1 MKLLSLIETFKNLLK
16 IPKREKTEAVLS
28 IDDMQEL
35 EQEGPSPTEY
45 EENSVLDES
54 NSKEV
59 RIRNYFNR
67 IFSSRLKRFVSYV
80 IYTLILLTLGA
91 ICGWIFVNSE
101 QTIAER
107 TKLKPW
113 LKVDILGEEEGAPKN
128 SSREIN
134 ISTQTK
140 VNDKNQITDSAK
152 EKNESQIFDNDLMQG
167 IIYPHISEDT
177 ENGPLPIIAKD
188 GRQPWIEYSRNFKH
202 SDRKPRV
209 AIIINNLGL
218 SATYTEQIL
227 KLMPKNITLSFSHI
241 SPKLKKW
248 VREARQ
254 KGFEVLIDLPMEP
267 DGFPRNDPGRSTLL
281 TSLSEVENLNRLEYV
296 MVQSG
301 GYVGL
306 LSTHGRKFTLNSELL
321 LPILKAIKDRG
332 LLYVDS
338 RTTSQ
343 SLGPELSSDIQLP
356 RAFNN
361 VFIDKTP
368 SQVHITT
375 KLRELERI
383 VMDKKF
389 AVAIARPLPISMEI
403 LSEWASSL
411 KKKGIALAPITA
423 IADKQS
429 QR

>member
-1 MKLLSLIETFKNLLK
+1 MKLLSLIKTFKNLLK
-16 IPKREKTEAVLS
+16 IPQREKTEAALS
-28 IDDMQEL
+28 IDMQEL
-35 EQEGPSPTEY
+35 EQEGPNPTEY
-45 EENSVLDES
+45 EENSMLDES
-54 NSKEV
+54 RSKGV

-91 ICGWIFVNSE
+91 LCGWIFVNSE

-107 TKLKPW
+107 NKLKPW

-128 SSREIN
+128 SSREITL
-134 ISTQTK
+134 STQTK
-140 VNDKNQITDSAK
+140 VDDKTKIAGRTK
-152 EKNESQIFDNDLMQG
+152 EKNEGQIFDNDLMQG
-167 IIYPHISEDT
+167 IIYPHVSEDT

-218 SATYTEQIL
+218 SGTYTEQII
-227 KLMPKNITLSFSHI
+227 KLMPNNITLSFSHI

-267 DGFPRNDPGRSTLL
+267 DGFPRNDPGRSTSL
-281 TSLSEVENLNRLEYV
+281 TSLSEVQNLNRLEYV

-306 LSTHGRKFTLNSELL
+306 LSTHGSKFTLNSELL

-368 SQVHITT
+368 SQGHIRT

-403 LSEWASSL
+403 LTEWASSL

>member
-1 MKLLSLIETFKNLLK
+1 MTLLSLIKTFKSLLK
-16 IPKREKTEAVLS
+16 VPKREKTEEAPG
-28 IDDMQEL
+28 IDMQGL
-35 EQEGPSPTEY
+35 EQGRLRPTEY
-45 EENSVLDES
+45 EENSALDES
-54 NSKEV
+54 SSKKV
-59 RIRNYFNR
+59 DIRNYFNR
-67 IFSSRLKRFVSYV
+67 IFNSRLKRFVSYV
-80 IYTLILLTLGA
+80 IYALILLTLGA
-91 ICGWIFVNSE
+91 ICGWVFINSE
-101 QTIAER
+101 QTIIER
-107 TKLKPW
+107 NKLKPW
-113 LKVDILGEEEGAPKN
+113 LQVDILGEEEGAPKN
-128 SSREIN
+128 SSQKN
-134 ISTQTK
+134 NAFTQAK
-140 VNDKNQITDSAK
+140 VDEKDQLAGRAK
-152 EKNESQIFDNDLMQG
+152 EKTESQIFDNDLMQG
-167 IIYPHISEDT
+167 IIYPHVSEDT

-209 AIIINNLGL
+209 AVIIKNLGL

-267 DGFPRNDPGRSTLL
+267 DGFPGNDPGRSTLL
-281 TSLSEVENLNRLEYV
+281 TSLSEVDNLNRLEYV

-306 LSTHGRKFTLNSELL
+306 LSTHGSKFTLNSELL

-368 SQVHITT
+368 SQGHIKT

-383 VMDKKF
+383 AMDKKF

>member
-1 MKLLSLIETFKNLLK
+1 MKLLSLIKTFKSLLK
-16 IPKREKTEAVLS
+16 IPQREKTEAALS
-28 IDDMQEL
+28 IDMQEL
-35 EQEGPSPTEY
+35 EQEGPNPIEY
-45 EENSVLDES
+45 EENSMLDES
-54 NSKEV
+54 RSKEV

-91 ICGWIFVNSE
+91 LCGWIFVNSE

-107 TKLKPW
+107 NKLKPW
-113 LKVDILGEEEGAPKN
+113 LKVDIRGEEEGAPKN

-134 ISTQTK
+134 LSTQTK
-140 VNDKNQITDSAK
+140 ADDKNQIAGGVK

-167 IIYPHISEDT
+167 IIYPHVSEDT

-227 KLMPKNITLSFSHI
+227 KLMPKNVTLSFSHI

-281 TSLSEVENLNRLEYV
+281 TSLSEVQNLNRLEYV

-306 LSTHGRKFTLNSELL
+306 LSTHGSKFTLNSELL

-356 RAFNN
+356 RAFND
-361 VFIDKTP
+361 VFIDKIP
-368 SQVHITT
+368 SQEHITT

>member
-1 MKLLSLIETFKNLLK
+1 MKLLSLIKTLKNLLK
-16 IPKREKTEAVLS
+16 TPKGEKKEDALG
-28 IDDMQEL
+28 IDIQGL
-35 EQEGPSPTEY
+35 EEGGHYPTEY
-45 EENSVLDES
+45 ENNSVGDES
-54 NSKEV
+54 NSKGRRV
-59 RIRNYFNR
+59 RNYVNR

-80 IYTLILLTLGA
+80 IYTLILLTLGT

-107 TKLKPW
+107 TELKPW

-128 SSREIN
+128 SSREITL
-134 ISTQTK
+134 STQTK
-140 VNDKNQITDSAK
+140 VDDKTKIAGRTK
-152 EKNESQIFDNDLMQG
+152 EKNEGQIFDNDLMQG
-167 IIYPHISEDT
+167 IIYPHVSEDT

-202 SDRKPRV
+202 SDRKPRI

-227 KLMPKNITLSFSHI
+227 KMMPKNVTLSFSHI
-241 SPKLKKW
+241 SPQLKKW

-254 KGFEVLIDLPMEP
+254 KGYEILIDLPMEP
-267 DGFPRNDPGRSTLL
+267 IGFPRNDPGRSTLL
-281 TSLSEVENLNRLEYV
+281 TSLNEVENLNRLEYI

-306 LSTHGRKFTLNSELL
+306 LSTHGDKFTLNSELL
-321 LPILKAIKDRG
+321 LPILKSIKTRG

-343 SLGPELSSDIQLP
+343 SLGPELSSNIQLP

-368 SQVHITT
+368 SRDYITT

-383 VMDKKF
+383 AVDKKF
-389 AVAIARPLPISMEI
+389 AVAIAQPLPLSIEI
-403 LSEWASSL
+403 INEWSSGL
-411 KKKGIALAPITA
+411 KEKGIALAPITA

>member
-1 MKLLSLIETFKNLLK
+1 MKILSLIKTLKNLLK
-16 IPKREKTEAVLS
+16 IPKGEKKEDALG
-28 IDDMQEL
+28 IDIQGL
-35 EQEGPSPTEY
+35 EEGGSYPKEY
-45 EENSVLDES
+45 ENNSVGDES
-54 NSKEV
+54 NSKGRWV
-59 RIRNYFNR
+59 RNYVNR
-67 IFSSRLKRFVSYV
+67 IFSSRLKRFLSYS
-80 IYTLILLTLGA
+80 IWTLILLTLGT
-91 ICGWIFVNSE
+91 ICGWVFVNAE
-101 QTIAER
+101 QTMAER
-107 TKLKPW
+107 IKLKPW

-128 SSREIN
+128 SSREITL
-134 ISTQTK
+134 STQAK
-140 VNDKNQITDSAK
+140 VDDTTQIAGTAK
-152 EKNESQIFDNDLMQG
+152 EKNEGQIFDNDLMQG
-167 IIYPHISEDT
+167 IIYPHVSEDT

-202 SDRKPRV
+202 SDRKPRI

-218 SATYTEQIL
+218 SSTYTEQIL
-227 KLMPKNITLSFSHI
+227 KMMPKNVTLSFSHI
-241 SPKLKKW
+241 SPQLKKW

-254 KGFEVLIDLPMEP
+254 KGYEILIDLPMEP
-267 DGFPRNDPGRSTLL
+267 IGFPRNDPGRSTLL
-281 TSLSEVENLNRLEYV
+281 TSLNEVENLNRLEYI

-306 LSTHGRKFTLNSELL
+306 LSTHGDKFTLNSELL
-321 LPILKAIKDRG
+321 LPILKSIKTRG

-343 SLGPELSSDIQLP
+343 SLGPELSSNIQLP

-368 SQVHITT
+368 SRDYITT

-383 VMDKKF
+383 AVNKKF
-389 AVAIARPLPISMEI
+389 AVAIAQPLPLSIEI
-403 LSEWASSL
+403 INEWSSGL
-411 KKKGIALAPITA
+411 KEKGIALAPITA

>member
-1 MKLLSLIETFKNLLK
+1 MKILSLIKTLKNLLK
-16 IPKREKTEAVLS
+16 IPKGEKKEDALG
-28 IDDMQEL
+28 IDIQGL
-35 EQEGPSPTEY
+35 EEGGRYPTEY
-45 EENSVLDES
+45 ENNSVSDES
-54 NSKEV
+54 SSKGRRV
-59 RIRNYFNR
+59 RNYVNR
-67 IFSSRLKRFVSYV
+67 IFSSRLKRFLSYS
-80 IYTLILLTLGA
+80 IWTLILLTLGT
-91 ICGWIFVNSE
+91 ICGWVFVNAE
-101 QTIAER
+101 QTMAER
-107 TKLKPW
+107 IKLKPW

-128 SSREIN
+128 SSREITL
-134 ISTQTK
+134 STQTK
-140 VNDKNQITDSAK
+140 VDDKTKIAGRTK
-152 EKNESQIFDNDLMQG
+152 EKNEGQIFDNDLMQG
-167 IIYPHISEDT
+167 IIYPHVSEDT

-202 SDRKPRV
+202 SDRKPRI

-227 KLMPKNITLSFSHI
+227 KMMPKNVTLSFSHI
-241 SPKLKKW
+241 SPQLKKW

-254 KGFEVLIDLPMEP
+254 KGYEILIDLPMEP
-267 DGFPRNDPGRSTLL
+267 IGFPRNDPGRSTLL
-281 TSLSEVENLNRLEYV
+281 TSLNEVENLNRLEYI

-306 LSTHGRKFTLNSELL
+306 LSTHGDKFTLNSELL
-321 LPILKAIKDRG
+321 LPILKSIKTRG

-343 SLGPELSSDIQLP
+343 SLGPELSSNIQLP

-368 SQVHITT
+368 SRDYITT

-383 VMDKKF
+383 AVDKKF
-389 AVAIARPLPISMEI
+389 AVAIAQPLPLSIEI
-403 LSEWASSL
+403 ISEWTSEL
-411 KKKGIALAPITA
+411 KEKGIALAPITA

>member
-1 MKLLSLIETFKNLLK
+1 
-16 IPKREKTEAVLS
+16 
-28 IDDMQEL
+28 
-35 EQEGPSPTEY
+35 
-45 EENSVLDES
+45 
-54 NSKEV
+54 
-59 RIRNYFNR
+59 
-67 IFSSRLKRFVSYV
+67 
-80 IYTLILLTLGA
+80 
-91 ICGWIFVNSE
+91 
-101 QTIAER
+101 
-107 TKLKPW
+107 
-113 LKVDILGEEEGAPKN
+113 
-128 SSREIN
+128 
-134 ISTQTK
+134 
-140 VNDKNQITDSAK
+140 
-152 EKNESQIFDNDLMQG
+152 MQG

-202 SDRKPRV
+202 SDRKPRI

-227 KLMPKNITLSFSHI
+227 KMMPKNVTLSFSHI
-241 SPKLKKW
+241 SPQLKKW

-254 KGFEVLIDLPMEP
+254 KGYEILIDLPMEP
-267 DGFPRNDPGRSTLL
+267 IGFPRNDPGRSTLL
-281 TSLSEVENLNRLEYV
+281 TSLNEVENLNRLEFI
-296 MVQSG
+296 MIQSG

-306 LSTHGRKFTLNSELL
+306 LSTHGDKFTLNSELL
-321 LPILKAIKDRG
+321 LPILKSIKTRG

-343 SLGPELSSDIQLP
+343 SLGPELSSNIQLP

-368 SQVHITT
+368 SRDYITT

-383 VMDKKF
+383 AVDKKF
-389 AVAIARPLPISMEI
+389 AVAIAQPLPLSIEI
-403 LSEWASSL
+403 ISEWTSEL
-411 KKKGIALAPITA
+411 KEKGIALAPITA

>member
-1 MKLLSLIETFKNLLK
+1 MKLLSLIKTFKSLLK
-16 IPKREKTEAVLS
+16 IPKREKTEAALS
-28 IDDMQEL
+28 IDMQEL
-35 EQEGPSPTEY
+35 EQEGPNPTEY
-45 EENSVLDES
+45 EENSVLDEARP
-54 NSKEV
+54 KKV

-67 IFSSRLKRFVSYV
+67 IFSSRFKRFVSYA

-107 TKLKPW
+107 NKLKPW
-113 LKVDILGEEEGAPKN
+113 LKVDILGEEEGTPKN

-134 ISTQTK
+134 LSTQTK
-140 VNDKNQITDSAK
+140 VDDKNQIADRAK

-306 LSTHGRKFTLNSELL
+306 LSTHGSKFTLNSELL

-368 SQVHITT
+368 SQGHITN

>member
-1 MKLLSLIETFKNLLK
+1 MKLLSLIKTLKNLLK
-16 IPKREKTEAVLS
+16 IPKRETKGGALS
-28 IDDMQEL
+28 IDIQGL
-35 EQEGPSPTEY
+35 EEGGHDPTEY
-45 EENSVLDES
+45 ENKSVVDGS
-54 NSKEV
+54 NSKDRRV
-59 RIRNYFNR
+59 RNYFNR
-67 IFSSRLKRFVSYV
+67 IFSSRLKTFVSYS
-80 IYTLILLTLGA
+80 IWTLILLTLGT

-128 SSREIN
+128 SSREITL
-134 ISTQTK
+134 STQAK
-140 VNDKNQITDSAK
+140 VDDTTQIAGTAK
-152 EKNESQIFDNDLMQG
+152 EKNEGQIFDNDLMQG
-167 IIYPHISEDT
+167 IIYPHVSEDT

-202 SDRKPRV
+202 SDRKPRI

-227 KLMPKNITLSFSHI
+227 KMMPKNVTLSFSHI
-241 SPKLKKW
+241 SPQLKKW

-254 KGFEVLIDLPMEP
+254 KGYEILIDLPMEP
-267 DGFPRNDPGRSTLL
+267 IGFPKNDPGRSTLL
-281 TSLSEVENLNRLEYV
+281 TSLNEVENLNRLEYI

-306 LSTHGRKFTLNSELL
+306 LSTHGDKFTLNSELL
-321 LPILKAIKDRG
+321 LPILKSIKTRG

-343 SLGPELSSDIQLP
+343 SLGPELSSNIQLP
-356 RAFNN
+356 KAFNN

-368 SQVHITT
+368 SRDYITT

-383 VMDKKF
+383 AVDKKF
-389 AVAIARPLPISMEI
+389 AVAIAQPLPLSIEI
-403 LSEWASSL
+403 INEWSSGL
-411 KKKGIALAPITA
+411 KEKGIALAPITA

>member
-1 MKLLSLIETFKNLLK
+1 MKLLSLIKTLKNLLK
-16 IPKREKTEAVLS
+16 IPKGEKKEGAFG
-28 IDDMQEL
+28 IDIQGL
-35 EQEGPSPTEY
+35 EEGGRYPTEY
-45 EENSVLDES
+45 ENNSVGDES
-54 NSKEV
+54 NSKGRRV
-59 RIRNYFNR
+59 RNYVNR
-67 IFSSRLKRFVSYV
+67 IFSSRLKRFLSYS
-80 IYTLILLTLGA
+80 IWTLILLTLGT
-91 ICGWIFVNSE
+91 ICGWVFVNAE
-101 QTIAER
+101 QTMAER
-107 TKLKPW
+107 IKLKPW
-113 LKVDILGEEEGAPKN
+113 LKVDILGEEEGAAKN
-128 SSREIN
+128 SSREITL
-134 ISTQTK
+134 STQSK
-140 VNDKNQITDSAK
+140 VDDTTQIAGTAK
-152 EKNESQIFDNDLMQG
+152 EKNEGQIFDSDLMQG
-167 IIYPHISEDT
+167 IIYPHVSEDT

-202 SDRKPRV
+202 SDRKPRI

-227 KLMPKNITLSFSHI
+227 KMMPKNVTLSFSHI
-241 SPKLKKW
+241 SPQLKKW

-254 KGFEVLIDLPMEP
+254 KGYEILIDLPMEP
-267 DGFPRNDPGRSTLL
+267 IGFPRNDPGRSTLL
-281 TSLSEVENLNRLEYV
+281 TSLNEVENLNRLEYI

-306 LSTHGRKFTLNSELL
+306 LSTHGDKFTLNSELL
-321 LPILKAIKDRG
+321 LPILKSIKTRG

-343 SLGPELSSDIQLP
+343 SLGPELSSNIQLP

-368 SQVHITT
+368 SRDYITT

-383 VMDKKF
+383 AVDKKF
-389 AVAIARPLPISMEI
+389 AVAIAQPLPLSIEI
-403 LSEWASSL
+403 INEWSSGL
-411 KKKGIALAPITA
+411 KEKGIALAPITA

>member
-1 MKLLSLIETFKNLLK
+1 LKLLSLIKTFKSLLK
-16 IPKREKTEAVLS
+16 IPKREKTEAALS
-28 IDDMQEL
+28 IDMQEL
-35 EQEGPSPTEY
+35 EQEGPNPTEY
-45 EENSVLDES
+45 EENSVLDEARP
-54 NSKEV
+54 KKV

-67 IFSSRLKRFVSYV
+67 IFSSRFKRFVSYA

-107 TKLKPW
+107 NKLKPW
-113 LKVDILGEEEGAPKN
+113 LKVDILGEEEGTPKN

-134 ISTQTK
+134 LSTQTK
-140 VNDKNQITDSAK
+140 VDDKNQIADRAK

-306 LSTHGRKFTLNSELL
+306 LSTHGSKFTLNSELL

-368 SQVHITT
+368 SQGHITN

>member
-1 MKLLSLIETFKNLLK
+1 MKLLSLIKTFKSLLK
-16 IPKREKTEAVLS
+16 IPKREKKEDALS
-28 IDDMQEL
+28 IDIQGL
-35 EQEGPSPTEY
+35 EEGGRDPTEY
-45 EENSVLDES
+45 EDNSVVDGS
-54 NSKEV
+54 NSKDSRV
-59 RIRNYFNR
+59 RNHFNR
-67 IFSSRLKRFVSYV
+67 IFNARLKRFMSYS
-80 IYTLILLTLGA
+80 IWTLILLTLGT
-91 ICGWIFVNSE
+91 ICGWIFVNAE
-101 QTIAER
+101 QTTAER
-107 TKLKPW
+107 EKLKPW
-113 LKVDILGEEEGAPKN
+113 LKVDILGEEEGRPKN

-134 ISTQTK
+134 LSTQAK
-140 VNDKNQITDSAK
+140 ADEKNQIADRAK

-167 IIYPHISEDT
+167 IIYPHVSEDT
-177 ENGPLPIIAKD
+177 EKGPLPIIAKD

-306 LSTHGRKFTLNSELL
+306 LSTHGSKFTLNSELL

-332 LLYVDS
+332 LLFVDS

-361 VFIDKTP
+361 VFIDKIP
-368 SQVHITT
+368 SQGHITT

>member
-1 MKLLSLIETFKNLLK
+1 
-16 IPKREKTEAVLS
+16 
-28 IDDMQEL
+28 MQEL

-306 LSTHGRKFTLNSELL
+306 LSTHGSKFTLNSELL

-389 AVAIARPLPISMEI
+389 AVAIARPLPISIEI

>member
-1 MKLLSLIETFKNLLK
+1 MTLLSLIKTFKSLLK
-16 IPKREKTEAVLS
+16 VPKREKTEEAPG
-28 IDDMQEL
+28 IDMQGL
-35 EQEGPSPTEY
+35 EQGRLRPTEY
-45 EENSVLDES
+45 EENSALDES
-54 NSKEV
+54 SSKKV
-59 RIRNYFNR
+59 DIRNYFNR
-67 IFSSRLKRFVSYV
+67 IFNSRLKRFVSYV
-80 IYTLILLTLGA
+80 IYALILLTLGA
-91 ICGWIFVNSE
+91 ICGWVFINSE
-101 QTIAER
+101 QTIIER
-107 TKLKPW
+107 NKLKPW
-113 LKVDILGEEEGAPKN
+113 LQVDILGEEEGAPKN
-128 SSREIN
+128 SSQKN
-134 ISTQTK
+134 NAFTQAK
-140 VNDKNQITDSAK
+140 VDEKDQLAGRAK
-152 EKNESQIFDNDLMQG
+152 EKTESQIFDNDLMQG
-167 IIYPHISEDT
+167 IIYPHVSEDT

-209 AIIINNLGL
+209 AVIIKNLGL

-281 TSLSEVENLNRLEYV
+281 TSLSEVQNLNRLEYV

-306 LSTHGRKFTLNSELL
+306 LSTHGSKFTLNSELL
-321 LPILKAIKDRG
+321 LPILKAIKNRG

-368 SQVHITT
+368 SRGHITT

-403 LSEWASSL
+403 LSDWTSSL

>member
-1 MKLLSLIETFKNLLK
+1 MKLLSLIKTLKNLLK
-16 IPKREKTEAVLS
+16 IPKGEKKEDALG
-28 IDDMQEL
+28 IDIQGL
-35 EQEGPSPTEY
+35 EEGGRYPTEY
-45 EENSVLDES
+45 ENNSVGDES
-54 NSKEV
+54 NSKDRRV
-59 RIRNYFNR
+59 RNYVNR
-67 IFSSRLKRFVSYV
+67 IFSSRLKRFLSYS
-80 IYTLILLTLGA
+80 IWTLILLTLGT
-91 ICGWIFVNSE
+91 ICGWVFVNAE
-101 QTIAER
+101 QTMAER

-128 SSREIN
+128 SSREITL
-134 ISTQTK
+134 STQAKVDDATK
-140 VNDKNQITDSAK
+140 IAGRTK
-152 EKNESQIFDNDLMQG
+152 EKNEGQIFDNDLMQG
-167 IIYPHISEDT
+167 IIYPHVSEDT

-202 SDRKPRV
+202 SDRKPRI

-227 KLMPKNITLSFSHI
+227 KMMPKNVTLSFSHI
-241 SPKLKKW
+241 SPQLKKW

-254 KGFEVLIDLPMEP
+254 KGYEILIDLPMEP
-267 DGFPRNDPGRSTLL
+267 IGFPRNDPGRSTLL
-281 TSLSEVENLNRLEYV
+281 TSLNEVENLNRLEYI
-296 MVQSG
+296 MIQSG

-306 LSTHGRKFTLNSELL
+306 LSTHGDKFTLNSELL
-321 LPILKAIKDRG
+321 LPILKSIKTRG

-343 SLGPELSSDIQLP
+343 SLGPELSSNIQLP

-368 SQVHITT
+368 SRDYITT

-383 VMDKKF
+383 AVDKKF
-389 AVAIARPLPISMEI
+389 AVAIAQPLPLSIEI
-403 LSEWASSL
+403 ISEWTSEL
-411 KKKGIALAPITA
+411 KEKGIALAPITA

>member
-1 MKLLSLIETFKNLLK
+1 MKLLSLIKTFKNLLK
-16 IPKREKTEAVLS
+16 IPQREKTEAALS
-28 IDDMQEL
+28 IDMQEL
-35 EQEGPSPTEY
+35 EQEGPNPTEY
-45 EENSVLDES
+45 EENSMLDES
-54 NSKEV
+54 RSKGV

-67 IFSSRLKRFVSYV
+67 IFSSRLKRFLSYS
-80 IYTLILLTLGA
+80 IWTLILLTLGT
-91 ICGWIFVNSE
+91 ICGWIFVNAE
-101 QTIAER
+101 QTMAER
-107 TKLKPW
+107 IKLKPW

-128 SSREIN
+128 SSREITL
-134 ISTQTK
+134 STQAK
-140 VNDKNQITDSAK
+140 VDDTTQIAETAK
-152 EKNESQIFDNDLMQG
+152 EKNESQTFDNDLMQG
-167 IIYPHISEDT
+167 IIYPHVSEDT

-202 SDRKPRV
+202 SDRKPRI

-227 KLMPKNITLSFSHI
+227 KMMPKNVTLSFSHI
-241 SPKLKKW
+241 SPQLKKW

-254 KGFEVLIDLPMEP
+254 KGYEILIDLPMEP
-267 DGFPRNDPGRSTLL
+267 IGFPKNDPGRSTLL
-281 TSLSEVENLNRLEYV
+281 TSLNEVENLNRLEYI

-306 LSTHGRKFTLNSELL
+306 LSTHGDKFTLNSELL
-321 LPILKAIKDRG
+321 LPILKSIKTRG

-343 SLGPELSSDIQLP
+343 SLGPELSSNIQLP

-368 SQVHITT
+368 SRDYITT

-383 VMDKKF
+383 AVDKKF
-389 AVAIARPLPISMEI
+389 AVAIAQPLPLSIEI
-403 LSEWASSL
+403 INEWSSGL
-411 KKKGIALAPITA
+411 KEKGIALAPITA

>member
-1 MKLLSLIETFKNLLK
+1 MKILSLIKTLKNLLK
-16 IPKREKTEAVLS
+16 IPKGEKKEDALG
-28 IDDMQEL
+28 IDIQGL
-35 EQEGPSPTEY
+35 EEGGRYPTEY
-45 EENSVLDES
+45 ENNSVSDES
-54 NSKEV
+54 SSKGRRV
-59 RIRNYFNR
+59 RNYINR
-67 IFSSRLKRFVSYV
+67 IFSSRLKRFLSYS
-80 IYTLILLTLGA
+80 IWTLILLTLGT
-91 ICGWIFVNSE
+91 ICGWVFVNAE
-101 QTIAER
+101 QTMAER
-107 TKLKPW
+107 IKLKPW

-128 SSREIN
+128 SSREITL
-134 ISTQTK
+134 STQAK
-140 VNDKNQITDSAK
+140 VDDTTQLAETAK
-152 EKNESQIFDNDLMQG
+152 EKNESQTFDNDLMQG
-167 IIYPHISEDT
+167 IIYPHVSEDT

-202 SDRKPRV
+202 SDRKPRI

-227 KLMPKNITLSFSHI
+227 KMMPKNVTLSFSHI
-241 SPKLKKW
+241 SPQLKKW
-248 VREARQ
+248 VREARK
-254 KGFEVLIDLPMEP
+254 KGYEILIDLPMEP
-267 DGFPRNDPGRSTLL
+267 IGFPRNDPGRSTLL
-281 TSLSEVENLNRLEYV
+281 TSLNEVENLNRLEYI

-306 LSTHGRKFTLNSELL
+306 LSTHGDKFTLNSELL
-321 LPILKAIKDRG
+321 LPILKSIKTRG

-343 SLGPELSSDIQLP
+343 SLGPELSSNIQLP

-368 SQVHITT
+368 SRDYITT

-383 VMDKKF
+383 AVDKKF
-389 AVAIARPLPISMEI
+389 AVAIAQPLPLSIEI
-403 LSEWASSL
+403 INEWSSGL
-411 KKKGIALAPITA
+411 KEKGIALAPITA

>member
-1 MKLLSLIETFKNLLK
+1 MKILSLIKTLKNLLK
-16 IPKREKTEAVLS
+16 IPKGEKKEDALG
-28 IDDMQEL
+28 IDIQGL
-35 EQEGPSPTEY
+35 EEGGSYPKEY
-45 EENSVLDES
+45 ENNSVGDES
-54 NSKEV
+54 NSKGRWV
-59 RIRNYFNR
+59 RNYVNR
-67 IFSSRLKRFVSYV
+67 IFSSRLKRFLSYS
-80 IYTLILLTLGA
+80 IWTLILLTLGT
-91 ICGWIFVNSE
+91 ICGWVFVNAE
-101 QTIAER
+101 QTMAER
-107 TKLKPW
+107 IKLKPW

-128 SSREIN
+128 SSREITL
-134 ISTQTK
+134 STQAK
-140 VNDKNQITDSAK
+140 VDDTTQIAGTAK
-152 EKNESQIFDNDLMQG
+152 EKNEGQIFDNDLMQG
-167 IIYPHISEDT
+167 IIYPHVSEDT

-202 SDRKPRV
+202 SDRKPRI

-227 KLMPKNITLSFSHI
+227 KMMPKNVTLSFSHI
-241 SPKLKKW
+241 SPQLKKW

-254 KGFEVLIDLPMEP
+254 KGYEILIDLPMEP
-267 DGFPRNDPGRSTLL
+267 IGFPRNDPGRSTLL
-281 TSLSEVENLNRLEYV
+281 TSLNEVENLNRLEYI

-306 LSTHGRKFTLNSELL
+306 LSTHGDKFTLNSELL
-321 LPILKAIKDRG
+321 LPILKSIKTRG

-343 SLGPELSSDIQLP
+343 SLGPELSSNIQLP

-368 SQVHITT
+368 SRDYITT

-383 VMDKKF
+383 AVNKKF
-389 AVAIARPLPISMEI
+389 AVAIAQPLPLSIEI
-403 LSEWASSL
+403 INEWSSGL
-411 KKKGIALAPITA
+411 KEKGIALAPITA

>member
-1 MKLLSLIETFKNLLK
+1 M
-16 IPKREKTEAVLS
+16 PKRETTEPALS
-28 IDDMQEL
+28 IDMREL
-35 EQEGPSPTEY
+35 EQEGPNPTEY
-45 EENSVLDES
+45 KETSELDES
-54 NSKEV
+54 RSKRV

-67 IFSSRLKRFVSYV
+67 IFSSRFKRFVSYA

-107 TKLKPW
+107 NKLKPR
-113 LKVDILGEEEGAPKN
+113 LKVDILGEEEGRPKN

-134 ISTQTK
+134 LSTQAK
-140 VNDKNQITDSAK
+140 ADDKNQIADRAK

-188 GRQPWIEYSRNFKH
+188 GRQPWIEYSRNFKQ

-254 KGFEVLIDLPMEP
+254 KGFEVLMDLPMEP

-306 LSTHGRKFTLNSELL
+306 LSTHGSKFTLNSELL

-356 RAFNN
+356 RAFND
-361 VFIDKTP
+361 VFIDKIP
-368 SQVHITT
+368 SQEHITT

>member
-1 MKLLSLIETFKNLLK
+1 MKLLSLIKTLKNLLK
-16 IPKREKTEAVLS
+16 IPKGEKKEDALG
-28 IDDMQEL
+28 IDIQGL
-35 EQEGPSPTEY
+35 EEGGRYPTEY
-45 EENSVLDES
+45 ENNSVSDES
-54 NSKEV
+54 SSKGRRV
-59 RIRNYFNR
+59 RNYVNR
-67 IFSSRLKRFVSYV
+67 IFSSRLKRFLSYS
-80 IYTLILLTLGA
+80 IWTLILLTLGT
-91 ICGWIFVNSE
+91 ICGWVFVNAE
-101 QTIAER
+101 QTMAER
-107 TKLKPW
+107 IKLKPW

-128 SSREIN
+128 SSREITL
-134 ISTQTK
+134 STQAK
-140 VNDKNQITDSAK
+140 VDDTTQLAETAK
-152 EKNESQIFDNDLMQG
+152 EKNESQTFDNDLMQG
-167 IIYPHISEDT
+167 IIYPHVSEDT

-202 SDRKPRV
+202 SDRKPRI

-227 KLMPKNITLSFSHI
+227 KMMPKNVTLSFSHI
-241 SPKLKKW
+241 SPQLKKW

-254 KGFEVLIDLPMEP
+254 KGYEILIDLPMEP
-267 DGFPRNDPGRSTLL
+267 IGFPRNDPGRSTLL
-281 TSLSEVENLNRLEYV
+281 TSLNEVENLNRLEYI

-306 LSTHGRKFTLNSELL
+306 LSTHGDKFTLNSELL
-321 LPILKAIKDRG
+321 LPILKSIKTRG

-343 SLGPELSSDIQLP
+343 SLGPELSSNIQLP

-368 SQVHITT
+368 SRDYITT

-383 VMDKKF
+383 AVDKKF
-389 AVAIARPLPISMEI
+389 AVAIAQPLPLSIEI
-403 LSEWASSL
+403 ISEWTSEL
-411 KKKGIALAPITA
+411 KEKGIALAPITA

>member
-1 MKLLSLIETFKNLLK
+1 MKLLSLIKTLKNLLK
-16 IPKREKTEAVLS
+16 MPKGEKKEDALG
-28 IDDMQEL
+28 IDIQGL
-35 EQEGPSPTEY
+35 EEGGRYPTEY
-45 EENSVLDES
+45 ENNSVGDES
-54 NSKEV
+54 NSKGKRV
-59 RIRNYFNR
+59 RNYVNR
-67 IFSSRLKRFVSYV
+67 IFSSRLKRFLSYS
-80 IYTLILLTLGA
+80 IWTLILLTLGT
-91 ICGWIFVNSE
+91 ICGWVFVNAE
-101 QTIAER
+101 QTVAER
-107 TKLKPW
+107 IKLKPW
-113 LKVDILGEEEGAPKN
+113 LKVNILGEEEGAPKN
-128 SSREIN
+128 SSREITL
-134 ISTQTK
+134 STQAK
-140 VNDKNQITDSAK
+140 VDDTTQIAGTAK
-152 EKNESQIFDNDLMQG
+152 EKNEGQIFDNDLMQG
-167 IIYPHISEDT
+167 IIYPHVSEDT

-202 SDRKPRV
+202 SDRKPRI

-227 KLMPKNITLSFSHI
+227 KMMPKNVTLSFSHI
-241 SPKLKKW
+241 SPQLKKW

-254 KGFEVLIDLPMEP
+254 KGYEILIDLPMEP
-267 DGFPRNDPGRSTLL
+267 IGFPRNDPGRSTLL
-281 TSLSEVENLNRLEYV
+281 TSLNEVENLNRLEYI

-306 LSTHGRKFTLNSELL
+306 LSTHGDKFTLNSELL
-321 LPILKAIKDRG
+321 LPILKSIKTRG

-343 SLGPELSSDIQLP
+343 SLGPELSSNIQLP

-368 SQVHITT
+368 SRDYITT

-383 VMDKKF
+383 AVDKKF
-389 AVAIARPLPISMEI
+389 AVAIAQPLPLSIEI
-403 LSEWASSL
+403 INEWSSGL
-411 KKKGIALAPITA
+411 KEKGIALAPITA

>member
-1 MKLLSLIETFKNLLK
+1 M
-16 IPKREKTEAVLS
+16 PKREKTEAALG
-28 IDDMQEL
+28 IDMQEL
-35 EQEGPSPTEY
+35 EQEGPNPTEH
-45 EENSVLDES
+45 EETSVLDES
-54 NSKEV
+54 RSKRV

-67 IFSSRLKRFVSYV
+67 IFSSRFKRFISYA
-80 IYTLILLTLGA
+80 IYTVILLTLGA

-107 TKLKPW
+107 NKLKPW
-113 LKVDILGEEEGAPKN
+113 LKVDILGEEEGRPKN

-134 ISTQTK
+134 LSIQTK
-140 VNDKNQITDSAK
+140 ADDKNQLADRAK
-152 EKNESQIFDNDLMQG
+152 EKNKSQIFDNDLMQG

-306 LSTHGRKFTLNSELL
+306 LSTHGSKFTINSELL

-332 LLYVDS
+332 LLFVDS

-361 VFIDKTP
+361 VFIDKIP
-368 SQVHITT
+368 SQEHITT

>member
-1 MKLLSLIETFKNLLK
+1 
-16 IPKREKTEAVLS
+16 
-28 IDDMQEL
+28 
-35 EQEGPSPTEY
+35 
-45 EENSVLDES
+45 
-54 NSKEV
+54 
-59 RIRNYFNR
+59 
-67 IFSSRLKRFVSYV
+67 
-80 IYTLILLTLGA
+80 
-91 ICGWIFVNSE
+91 
-101 QTIAER
+101 
-107 TKLKPW
+107 
-113 LKVDILGEEEGAPKN
+113 
-128 SSREIN
+128 
-134 ISTQTK
+134 
-140 VNDKNQITDSAK
+140 
-152 EKNESQIFDNDLMQG
+152 MQG

-306 LSTHGRKFTLNSELL
+306 LSTHGSKFTLNSELL

-332 LLYVDS
+332 LLFVDS

-361 VFIDKTP
+361 VFIDKIP
-368 SQVHITT
+368 SQGHITT

>member
-1 MKLLSLIETFKNLLK
+1 MKLLSLFKTLTNLLK
-16 IPKREKTEAVLS
+16 IPKGEKKEGALG
-28 IDDMQEL
+28 IDIQGL
-35 EQEGPSPTEY
+35 EEGGHDPTEY
-45 EENSVLDES
+45 ENKSVVDGS
-54 NSKEV
+54 NSKDRRV
-59 RIRNYFNR
+59 RNYFNR
-67 IFSSRLKRFVSYV
+67 IFSSRLKRFVSYS
-80 IYTLILLTLGA
+80 IWTLILLTLGT

-107 TKLKPW
+107 TELKPW

-128 SSREIN
+128 SSREITL
-134 ISTQTK
+134 STQAK
-140 VNDKNQITDSAK
+140 VDDTTQIAGTAK
-152 EKNESQIFDNDLMQG
+152 EKNEGQIFDNDLMQG
-167 IIYPHISEDT
+167 IIYPHVSEDT

-202 SDRKPRV
+202 SDRKPRI

-227 KLMPKNITLSFSHI
+227 KMMPKNVTLSFSHV

-248 VREARQ
+248 VRAARQ
-254 KGFEVLIDLPMEP
+254 KGYEILIDLPMEP
-267 DGFPRNDPGRSTLL
+267 IGFPRNDPGRSTLL
-281 TSLSEVENLNRLEYV
+281 TSLNEVENLNRLEYI

-306 LSTHGRKFTLNSELL
+306 LSTHGDKFTLNSELL
-321 LPILKAIKDRG
+321 LPILKSIKTRG

-343 SLGPELSSDIQLP
+343 SLGPELSSNIQLP

-368 SQVHITT
+368 SRDYITT

-383 VMDKKF
+383 AVDKKF
-389 AVAIARPLPISMEI
+389 AVAIAQPLPLSIEI
-403 LSEWASSL
+403 ISEWTSGL
-411 KKKGIALAPITA
+411 KEKGIALAPITA

>member
-1 MKLLSLIETFKNLLK
+1 MKILSLIKTLKNLLK
-16 IPKREKTEAVLS
+16 IPKGEKKEDALG
-28 IDDMQEL
+28 IDIQGL
-35 EQEGPSPTEY
+35 EEGGHYPTEY
-45 EENSVLDES
+45 ENNSVGDES
-54 NSKEV
+54 NSKGRRV
-59 RIRNYFNR
+59 RNYVNR
-67 IFSSRLKRFVSYV
+67 IFSSRLKRFLSYS
-80 IYTLILLTLGA
+80 IWTLILLTLGT
-91 ICGWIFVNSE
+91 ICGWVFVNAE
-101 QTIAER
+101 QTMAER
-107 TKLKPW
+107 IKLKPW

-128 SSREIN
+128 SSREITL
-134 ISTQTK
+134 STQAK
-140 VNDKNQITDSAK
+140 VDDTTQLAETAK
-152 EKNESQIFDNDLMQG
+152 EKNESQTFDNDLMQG
-167 IIYPHISEDT
+167 IIYPHVSEDT

-202 SDRKPRV
+202 SDRKPRI

-227 KLMPKNITLSFSHI
+227 KMMPKNVTLSFSHI
-241 SPKLKKW
+241 SPQLKKW

-254 KGFEVLIDLPMEP
+254 KGYEILIDLPMEP
-267 DGFPRNDPGRSTLL
+267 IGFPMNDPGRSTLL
-281 TSLSEVENLNRLEYV
+281 TSLNEVENLNRLEYI

-306 LSTHGRKFTLNSELL
+306 LSTHGDKFTLNSELL
-321 LPILKAIKDRG
+321 LPILKSIKTRG

-343 SLGPELSSDIQLP
+343 SLGPELSSNIQLP

-368 SQVHITT
+368 SRDYITT

-383 VMDKKF
+383 AVDKKF
-389 AVAIARPLPISMEI
+389 AVAIAQPLPLSIEI
-403 LSEWASSL
+403 INEWSSSL
-411 KKKGIALAPITA
+411 KEKGIALAPITA

>member
-1 MKLLSLIETFKNLLK
+1 MKLLSLIKTFKGLLK
-16 IPKREKTEAVLS
+16 IPQREKTEEALG
-28 IDDMQEL
+28 IDIPEL
-35 EQEGPSPTEY
+35 EQEVPNSTEY

-54 NSKEV
+54 SSKKV
-59 RIRNYFNR
+59 LIRNYFNR
-67 IFSSRLKRFVSYV
+67 IFKSRLKGFVSYV

-107 TKLKPW
+107 NKLKPW

-128 SSREIN
+128 SSQGIN
-134 ISTQTK
+134 LSTQINTE
-140 VNDKNQITDSAK
+140 DKNQIAGRAK

-167 IIYPHISEDT
+167 IIYPHVSEDT

-267 DGFPRNDPGRSTLL
+267 DGFPSNDPGRSTLL
-281 TSLSEVENLNRLEYV
+281 TSLSEVQNLNRLEYV

-306 LSTHGRKFTLNSELL
+306 LSTHGSKFTLNSELL

-368 SQVHITT
+368 SREHITT

-383 VMDKKF
+383 VIDKKF

-403 LSEWASSL
+403 LSDWASSL

>member
-1 MKLLSLIETFKNLLK
+1 MKLLSLIKTLKNLLK
-16 IPKREKTEAVLS
+16 IPKGEKKEGALG
-28 IDDMQEL
+28 IDIQGL
-35 EQEGPSPTEY
+35 EEGGRYPTEY
-45 EENSVLDES
+45 ENNSVVNES
-54 NSKEV
+54 DSKDRRV
-59 RIRNYFNR
+59 RNYFNR
-67 IFSSRLKRFVSYV
+67 IFSSRLKRFVSYS
-80 IYTLILLTLGA
+80 IWTLILLTLGT

-128 SSREIN
+128 SSRKITV
-134 ISTQTK
+134 STQTK
-140 VNDKNQITDSAK
+140 VDGTTQIAGK
-152 EKNESQIFDNDLMQG
+152 ANEKNESQIFDNDLMQG

-306 LSTHGRKFTLNSELL
+306 LSTHGSKFTLNSELL

-368 SQVHITT
+368 SQGHITT

-389 AVAIARPLPISMEI
+389 AVAIARPLPISIEI

-411 KKKGIALAPITA
+411 KTKGIALAPITA